1 MWERRTSM
9 FPVLDTN
16 LCLWPVLRYFLVSY
30 QKHFNFLKI
39 KMRYRKP
46 QGSMLLKLIQSIGF
60 KLLGN
65 QIVRRVFSWKIDG
78 IFIKVSSHF
87 KVEMIFGRK
96 SCVRQLLMLLLFVCG
111 EPGARLGVGWAA
123 QPQSTCPISKCMMP
137 RWDSS
142 VNNCHAKRFMRK
154 VGPLQGDFIR
164 TRAE

>member
-1 MWERRTSM
+1 MLVISWSSQISSFFIVKEITISKS
-9 FPVLDTN
+9 VL
-16 LCLWPVLRYFLVSY
+16 LLRFKMSY
-30 QKHFNFLKI
+30 W
-39 KMRYRKP
+39 KP
-46 QGSMLLKLIQSIGF
+46 QGSKLLKLIQSIGF